1 MVVLFHKQLL
11 KSVRFIV
18 MAIKVGLNG
27 TKHLLER
34 KIKLTT
40 VKLETNLMGQSFQQ
54 LWWTYIRLARIRW
67 SLYVYM
73 EFIYFFY
80 LERSKIT

>member
-1 MVVLFHKQLL
+1 
-11 KSVRFIV
+11 

-73 EFIYFFY
+73 EFIYIFY
-80 LERSKIT
+80 LGLKEVKLLKSKVRNF